1 MERSILI
8 VDDDA
13 EIRLMLAMLMEME
26 GWRVTEAQDGLDA
39 LRKLETQQPDAIV
52 LDVMMPNM
60 DGLTF
65 CQSLR
70 RKPETAETPIIML
83 SGKPTLA
90 AMKEGLRAGATIYL
104 TKPPD
109 LDELLRHLNQLTQSL
124 RPPGLQNGRNGID

>member
-1 MERSILI
+1 MQRSVLI

-13 EIRLMLAMLMEME
+13 EIRMMLSMLMEME
-26 GWRVTEAQDGLDA
+26 GWRVIEAQDGLDA
-39 LRKLETQQPDAIV
+39 INKIEGQQPDAIV

-65 CQSLR
+65 CKSLR
-70 RKPETAETPIIML
+70 GKPETAEIPIVML

-109 LDELLRHLNQLTQSL
+109 LDELLRHLNQLTKPL
-124 RPPGLQNGRNGID
+124 VTGGNGIGKNA

>member
-1 MERSILI
+1 MQRSVLI

-13 EIRLMLAMLMEME
+13 EIRMMLSMLMEME
-26 GWRVTEAQDGLDA
+26 GWRVIEAQDGLDA
-39 LRKLETQQPDAIV
+39 INKIEGQQPDAIV

-65 CQSLR
+65 CKSLR
-70 RKPETAETPIIML
+70 CKPETAEIPIVML

-109 LDELLRHLNQLTQSL
+109 LDELLRHLNQLTKPL
-124 RPPGLQNGRNGID
+124 VTGGNGTGKNA